1 MARKKKAPTTETPE
15 VENTEEPAAPAEET
29 PAVETAPDKDE
40 TGVVETPL
48 DEEAIAALIDH
59 DDEDDEIPA
68 GEPEAEPK
76 VETEAAAEEPST
88 EEETPAADE
97 ETAEE
102 KAAKA
107 AAEKQTPG
115 EEPAPEEPAQPT
127 QTPEEI
133 AAANAAATE
142 SRAEWR
148 KNTEEALAVGHF
160 AISDELAQEMT
171 DSPQTAF
178 PRLAAK
184 LYLDAVENSAAAIVQ
199 LLPQYLGQFQQKS
212 SEESVLEDKFF
223 STWDKLNTDEH
234 GEVLQKVGAAYR
246 QANPNATPDEFIRD
260 VGAATM
266 VALKIP
272 HDEPAAETEVP
283 PVPAHK
289 PLAPGTGPVAANAT
303 PDNQFTQLAEEIIAD
318 DALG

>member
-1 MARKKKAPTTETPE
+1 MAKKKKAAATETPE

-29 PAVETAPDKDE
+29 PVVETASDKDE
-40 TGVVETPL
+40 TGIVETPL
-48 DEEAIAALIDH
+48 DEEVIATLTNPEED
-59 DDEDDEIPA
+59 DDEIPA

-76 VETEAAAEEPST
+76 VEPEAAAEEPSK
-88 EEETPAADE
+88 EEATPAAEE

-115 EEPAPEEPAQPT
+115 EEPAPEEPAQPA

-133 AAANAAATE
+133 AAANVAAVE

-160 AISDELAQEMT
+160 AVSDELAQEMT

-178 PRLAAK
+178 PKLAAK
-184 LYLDAVENSAAAIVQ
+184 LYLDAVENAAAAVVQ
-199 LLPQYLGQFQQKS
+199 LLPQVLGQFQQKS
-212 SEESVLEDKFF
+212 SEEDVLKDKFF
-223 STWDKLNTDEH
+223 STWDKLDADEH
-234 GEVLQKVGAAYR
+234 GEVLLKVGAAYR

-272 HDEPAAETEVP
+272 HDEPVAEKETP
-283 PVPAHK
+283 LVPAHK

-303 PDNQFTQLAEEIIAD
+303 PDNQFTQLAEEIITD